1 MVNCDDIENYFTN
14 MNANSQDNIDEEVQ
28 PENKLVYI
36 SLLQVIVYSKEK
48 FMKEPS
54 FIVKKI

>member
-1 MVNCDDIENYFTN
+1 MVNCDDIESYFSN
-14 MNANSQDNIDEEVQ
+14 MNANAQDDIDEEVQ

>member
-14 MNANSQDNIDEEVQ
+14 MNANAQDNIDEEVY

-36 SLLQVIVYSKEK
+36 SLLQVIVYSKAN